1 MKKVIAAVKND
12 EDYIKAIN
20 SSVDTIFLLSS
31 DIFTIKNK
39 IDDAHKNGKRIF
51 VHFDFINGLGKDKF
65 GIKYVKH
72 IAPDGIISVKPNII
86 KQSRE
91 AGLISIQRFFVV
103 DSKAIDTA
111 FEMIESVKPNM
122 IEIMPGVAYKA
133 IKSFSD
139 RLSIPV
145 IAGGL
150 ISTHEEIENAVSFG
164 AEAISTGNVS
174 LWNQGGNI

>member
-1 MKKVIAAVKND
+1 MGKIIAAVKND
-12 EDYIKAIN
+12 EDYIKAIH
-20 SSVDTIFLLSS
+20 SSVDTIFLLAS

-39 IDDAHKNGKRIF
+39 IDEAHKNRKKVF

-65 GIKYVKH
+65 GIQYVKH
-72 IAPDGIISVKPNII
+72 IAPDGILSVKPNII
-86 KQSRE
+86 RQARE
-91 AGLISIQRFFVV
+91 AGLVSIQRFFVV

-133 IKSFSD
+133 IKAFSD
-139 RLSIPV
+139 KLSIPV

-150 ISTHEEIENAVSFG
+150 ISTEDEVNSAVSYG
-164 AEAISTGNVS
+164 AEAISTGNIS
-174 LWNQGGNI
+174 LWR

>member
-1 MKKVIAAVKND
+1 MKKIIAAVKND

-20 SSVDTIFLLSS
+20 SSVETIFLLAS

-39 IDDAHKNGKRIF
+39 IEDAHKNGKKIF

-65 GIKYVKH
+65 GIQYVKH

-91 AGLISIQRFFVV
+91 AGLVSIQRFFVV

-139 RLSIPV
+139 KLSIPV

-150 ISTHEEIENAVSFG
+150 ISAYEEVETAVEYG
-164 AEAISTGNVS
+164 AEAISTGNIS
-174 LWNQGGNI
+174 LWDC